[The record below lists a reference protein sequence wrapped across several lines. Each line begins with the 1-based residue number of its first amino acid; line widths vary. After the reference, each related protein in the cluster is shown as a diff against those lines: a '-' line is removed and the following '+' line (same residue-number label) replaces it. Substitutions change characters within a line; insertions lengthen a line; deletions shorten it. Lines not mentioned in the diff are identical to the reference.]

1 MRSYA
6 AFYGTDIRKKAQPNR
21 RFYGCLRDNLQEIGT
36 RVRHTGHM
44 SESYELFQQ
53 TTCPFCGMVSR
64 FLDAKGIDVPRRD
77 TMRDPDANAELV
89 AGGGRPTVPC
99 LKITSE
105 NGDVRWMY
113 ESMDIMRYL
122 DEKFAA

>member
-1 MRSYA
+1 
-6 AFYGTDIRKKAQPNR
+6 
-21 RFYGCLRDNLQEIGT
+21 
-36 RVRHTGHM
+36 M

-53 TTCPFCGMVSR
+53 TTCPFCGMVDR

-77 TMRDPDANAELV
+77 TMRDPQANAELV
-89 AGGGRPTVPC
+89 AGGGRATVPC

-122 DEKFAA
+122 DQQFAA

>member
-1 MRSYA
+1 M
-6 AFYGTDIRKKAQPNR
+6 N
-21 RFYGCLRDNLQEIGT
+21 
-36 RVRHTGHM
+36 
-44 SESYELFQQ
+44 ESYELFEQ
-53 TTCPFCGMVSR
+53 TTCPFCGMVNR
-64 FLDAKGIDVPRRD
+64 FLDAKGIDLPRRD
-77 TMRDPDANAELV
+77 TRRDADANAELV

-99 LKITSE
+99 LKITSD